1 MAIDITII
9 GSIAVA
15 LVLATIIVLWIFQ
28 DRFGFNKGIRLGP
41 YEFILDDSPYYHRK
55 RRSVNDVTSIVFKD
69 KERTIE
75 MLTEEV
81 SGPFWEGEQ
90 NRKELLLFLR
100 KVDPNSLTHSG
111 EYDIGAFV
119 LSSLMGPKMLTF
131 VIYRAVGPDGA
142 PKPFPS
148 SHSLASPRA
157 VFTTAGLL
165 TRRLV
170 LAFYFR
176 FPKTTTMNFEGL
188 GKRMNVSFLLPYDD
202 AQIESLRPSLMKIL
216 EVSTSLYAAI
226 PSVERFSALLKS
238 TKEDLKRQT
247 RIANEYLAEINKLG
261 GRINAQQ
268 EVVDF
273 MTKKAKGTKRYA
285 RPMVP
290 IMLYLSPIM
299 GAIIFQ
305 YGFDSNPIFGVILGT
320 TIAVMTTLAG
330 K

>member
-1 MAIDITII
+1 MVIEFTIVGTFALAFIIAII
-9 GSIAVA
+9 G
-15 LVLATIIVLWIFQ
+15 LLWIFQ

-41 YEFILDDSPYYHRK
+41 YEFILDESPHYYRK
-55 RRSVNDVTSIVFKD
+55 RRSVNDVTPIVFKD

-81 SGPFWEGEQ
+81 AGPFWEGEQ
-90 NRKELLLFLR
+90 NRKELLLFLH
-100 KVDPNSLTHSG
+100 KVDPNSLSHSG

-119 LSSLMGPKMLTF
+119 LSSLMAPKMLTF
-131 VIYRAVGPDGA
+131 VIYRAVGENGA

-148 SHSLASPRA
+148 SHSLASPKA
-157 VFTTAGLL
+157 VFTMSGLL

-170 LAFYFR
+170 LAHYFR
-176 FPKTTTMNFEGL
+176 FPKSTTVNFEGL

-202 AQIESLRPSLMKIL
+202 VNVESLRPSLKKLL

-238 TKEDLKRQT
+238 TQEDLKRQT
-247 RIANEYLAEINKLG
+247 RISKEYLAEINKLG
-261 GRINAQQ
+261 GRINAQK

-273 MTKKAKGTKRYA
+273 LTKDSKGTKRYA

-290 IMLYLSPIM
+290 IALYLSPII
-299 GAIIFQ
+299 GAVVFQ
-305 YGFDSNPIFGVILGT
+305 YGFQTNPIFGVILGT
-320 TIAVMTTLAG
+320 TIAIMTTVAG